1 MNDLDRKRQLTAA
14 RVRRYRARQKELA
27 EHEAYVLEQQ
37 VRRSALPAATRGRG
51 VEVGMR
57 DPSRPGACRVGC
69 QDDTGGD
76 HLSSCPPSSISCR
89 SAAPID

>member
-37 VRRSALPAATRGRG
+37 VRWYADRLMTEHPEVVPILAEIPFVNELKERLAGR
-51 VEVGMR
+51 
-57 DPSRPGACRVGC
+57 DTWKGC
-69 QDDTGGD
+69 
-76 HLSSCPPSSISCR
+76 
-89 SAAPID
+89 